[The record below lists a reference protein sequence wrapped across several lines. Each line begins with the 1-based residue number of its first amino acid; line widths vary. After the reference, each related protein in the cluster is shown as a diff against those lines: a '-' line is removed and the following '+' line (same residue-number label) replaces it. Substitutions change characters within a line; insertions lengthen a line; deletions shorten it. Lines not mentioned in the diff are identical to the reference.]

1 MYYCIIVIDNE
12 KVWFN
17 QFCVLFYVG
26 VVSWLLFIF
35 FEFFYF
41 DIFLYWVML
50 VVYGVIIGMSLQV
63 NGFFMDY
70 WVGQFFK

>member
-26 VVSWLLFIF
+26 IVSWLLFIF

>member
-26 VVSWLLFIF
+26 IVSWLLFIF
-35 FEFFYF
+35 FKFFYF